1 MRRSSD
7 KVDQAE
13 LEDHIHF
20 MISSDGVLSFKF
32 SPDYEMPRGLAS
44 GTNNNNTYKVV
55 VVASDDAPRTETAD
69 ADDPI
74 QMGYKKVT
82 VMVTN
87 VEETET
93 VTLSAQQAQV
103 NVLLTATYNDLDNEK
118 PVATDLTWKWY
129 LSGSE
134 IDDDSTDEGLTST
147 YTPLISG
154 SLKAEASYTKTDGS
168 AKTVY
173 KTVNVRAKP
182 ADANVD
188 PNFGEGAG
196 ARSVDEN
203 SPPGTRVGKPV
214 TAIDPGDKLTYT
226 LGGDGASSFDIDQA
240 SGQITVGPRT
250 LLDREDDALTEF
262 TVTVTATDPAGG
274 TKEQTVMITIND
286 VNEAPMMTEGFTRN
300 SQPEDD
306 TDVVADDTEVLTVD
320 TYMATDP
327 ESIGTDGAACDMD
340 SCTWSVSGTD
350 AGDFDISNA
359 ADSFGALTFKEAPD
373 YEMPADSNK
382 DNVYMVTVVVTDKDA
397 KKKLTAMRDVTITV
411 TNEDEGGT
419 VTLSTEQPKIGIEL
433 TAMLEDPDGVVAD
446 SVKWTWHTAASAD
459 DEL

>member
-1 MRRSSD
+1 M
-7 KVDQAE
+7 
-13 LEDHIHF
+13 
-20 MISSDGVLSFKF
+20 
-32 SPDYEMPRGLAS
+32 
-44 GTNNNNTYKVV
+44 
-55 VVASDDAPRTETAD
+55 
-69 ADDPI
+69 
-74 QMGYKKVT
+74 
-82 VMVTN
+82 
-87 VEETET
+87 
-93 VTLSAQQAQV
+93 
-103 NVLLTATYNDLDNEK
+103 
-118 PVATDLTWKWY
+118 
-129 LSGSE
+129 
-134 IDDDSTDEGLTST
+134 
-147 YTPLISG
+147 
-154 SLKAEASYTKTDGS
+154 
-168 AKTVY
+168 
-173 KTVNVRAKP
+173 
-182 ADANVD
+182 
-188 PNFGEGAG
+188 
-196 ARSVDEN
+196 
-203 SPPGTRVGKPV
+203 
-214 TAIDPGDKLTYT
+214 
-226 LGGDGASSFDIDQA
+226 
-240 SGQITVGPRT
+240 
-250 LLDREDDALTEF
+250 
-262 TVTVTATDPAGG
+262 
-274 TKEQTVMITIND
+274 IND

-459 DEL
+459 DDSVIDMATSDTYTPEDEGALSAKARYTDGHGANKEVIEEAAAVIVNLANVAPKFPDTETGMRAVAENTPAGGAINDDTEADPVDSHGRQRG